1 MSGAPS
7 PVPAPDLTVAQLARA
22 WAAAASRTT
31 YVPMSGEEIEQL
43 LTGLIDRLVS
53 AVAAPQVDE
62 QGSMRVAG
70 ALVEHHFI
78 GPRTLGRSIEV
89 LGDGLPRL
97 DTLQAVSGLAAAVR
111 KVLGA
116 LADGYAEA
124 LRQYIFNEQELVS
137 QALLKAKRDAERGL
151 RVSEARFREVF
162 SASAVGI
169 AISALGG
176 ALVEANQAFADLV
189 GRPSQELVGVPLLEL
204 LHAKDDTEL
213 DECYRMLSTGE
224 LPRFRL
230 RRRIAD
236 ANGDIA
242 WTLLAG
248 SLLHDA
254 DGRPTH
260 HITIVEDF
268 TELYLLQQELS
279 DQALHDRL
287 TGLPN
292 EHYFMSRLQEVLEAA
307 DPAAL
312 VTVCRVNLDSF
323 SVINDGIGRTTGEQ
337 LLRSI
342 AGRLRSLVA
351 AERAM
356 VARMGTDDFAILIEN
371 GPDTPDL
378 GVLAASINDEL
389 AEPVYLSDRGL
400 AVSAGV
406 GVVRRPAG
414 GISPG
419 ELIRAADATLHQ
431 VKRSGRGQ
439 WGLYDAQAD
448 AEERARYQ
456 LAAEMPG
463 AFESGEISL
472 EYQPVRS
479 LQSGRLLALQALLR
493 WDRTSGTSKG
503 TVDHQECLS
512 LAEQTGLVLALGRW
526 MLHTACAE
534 LARWRAALPADLPL
548 LRVDLTARLSED
560 PDLMAIVHD
569 ALSDTGARP
578 EHMRVGVPLVA
589 LSRGRGDV
597 MDNVHVLADLGAGV
611 VLLGAATGPG
621 YFAYLEDLPV
631 TAVEIA
637 PAMVTRL
644 TERPG
649 DDSVVAR
656 AVRHAIPLVHSVGA
670 TVIVPGIDTPAR
682 ADWWRGATADAAR
695 GAHIGPAVAPDN
707 LGDLLAHP

>member
-1 MSGAPS
+1 
-7 PVPAPDLTVAQLARA
+7 
-22 WAAAASRTT
+22 
-31 YVPMSGEEIEQL
+31 
-43 LTGLIDRLVS
+43 
-53 AVAAPQVDE
+53 
-62 QGSMRVAG
+62 
-70 ALVEHHFI
+70 
-78 GPRTLGRSIEV
+78 
-89 LGDGLPRL
+89 
-97 DTLQAVSGLAAAVR
+97 
-111 KVLGA
+111 
-116 LADGYAEA
+116 
-124 LRQYIFNEQELVS
+124 
-137 QALLKAKRDAERGL
+137 
-151 RVSEARFREVF
+151 
-162 SASAVGI
+162 
-169 AISALGG
+169 
-176 ALVEANQAFADLV
+176 
-189 GRPSQELVGVPLLEL
+189 
-204 LHAKDDTEL
+204 
-213 DECYRMLSTGE
+213 
-224 LPRFRL
+224 PRFRR
-230 RRRIAD
+230 RRRITD
-236 ANGDIA
+236 AGGDTA

-260 HITIVEDF
+260 HLTIVEDV

-292 EHYFMSRLQEVLEAA
+292 EHYFMSRLQEVLEVA
-307 DPAAL
+307 DPATL

-337 LLRSI
+337 LLCSV

-351 AERAM
+351 AENAM

-371 GPDTPDL
+371 GPATPDL
-378 GVLAASINDEL
+378 GVLAEGINAEL
-389 AEPVYLSDRGL
+389 AEPVYLGDRGL
-400 AVSAGV
+400 AVTAGV

-414 GISPG
+414 GISPE

-439 WGLYDAQAD
+439 WGLYDAQTD

-463 AFESGEISL
+463 AFENGEISL

-479 LQSGRLLALQALLR
+479 LQNGRLLALQALLR
-493 WDRTSGTSKG
+493 WDRSNGAVTA
-503 TVDHQECLS
+503 HQECLA
-512 LAEQTGLVLALGRW
+512 LAEETGLVLALGRW

-534 LARWRAALPADLPL
+534 LARWRATLPADLPL

-560 PDLMAIVHD
+560 PDLVAIVHD

-611 VLLGAATGPG
+611 GLLGAAAGPG
-621 YFAYLEDLPV
+621 YIAYVEDLPV
-631 TAVEIA
+631 SAVEIA
-637 PAMVTRL
+637 PAMVTRQ

-670 TVIVPGIDTPAR
+670 TVIVPSIDTPAR
-682 ADWWRGATADAAR
+682 ADWWRDAMADAAR
-695 GAHIGPAVAPDN
+695 GAHIGSAVSPDN

>member
-7 PVPAPDLTVAQLARA
+7 PVPAPGLTVAELARA
-22 WAAAASRTT
+22 WTAVASRTT

-43 LTGLIDRLVS
+43 LTGLTGRLAA
-53 AVAAPQVDE
+53 AVAAPQADE
-62 QGSMRVAG
+62 QGAMRVA
-70 ALVEHHFI
+70 AELVEHHFI
-78 GPRTLGRSIEV
+78 GPRTLGRSLEV

-97 DTLQAVSGLAAAVR
+97 QTLQATTALPAAVR
-111 KVLGA
+111 TVLGA

-124 LRQYIFNEQELVS
+124 LRQNIFNEQELVS

-169 AISALGG
+169 AISALDG
-176 ALVEANQAFADLV
+176 ALVEANQAFADLA
-189 GRPSQELVGVPLLEL
+189 GRPPQELVGVPLLEL
-204 LHAKDDTEL
+204 LHAKGDTEL
-213 DECYRMLSTGE
+213 EECYRMLGTGE
-224 LPRFRL
+224 LPRFR
-230 RRRIAD
+230 RRRRMTD

-254 DGRPTH
+254 DGEPTH

-307 DPAAL
+307 HPSAL

-337 LLRSI
+337 LLRSV
-342 AGRLRSLVA
+342 AGRLRTLVA

-371 GPDTPDL
+371 GPQTPDL
-378 GVLAASINDEL
+378 GALAASINAEL
-389 AEPVYLSDRGL
+389 AEPVYLGDRGL
-400 AVSAGV
+400 AVTAGV

-439 WGLYDAQAD
+439 WGLYDAQTD

-463 AFESGEISL
+463 AFENGEISL

-493 WDRTSGTSKG
+493 WDRGHG
-503 TVDHQECLS
+503 TVVDHPQCLA
-512 LAEQTGLVLALGRW
+512 LAEETGLVLALGRW

-534 LARWRAALPADLPL
+534 LSRWRGALPADPPL

-560 PDLMAIVHD
+560 PDLVAIVYD

-578 EHMRVGVPLVA
+578 EHMRVGVPLSA

-611 VLLGAATGPG
+611 VLLGAAAGPG
-621 YFAYLEDLPV
+621 YIAHLEDLPV
-631 TAVEIA
+631 AAVEIA

-644 TERPG
+644 TRRPG

-656 AVRHAIPLVHSVGA
+656 AVRHAIPLAHSAGA
-670 TVIVPGIDTPAR
+670 SVIVPAVDTPAQ
-682 ADWWRGATADAAR
+682 AAWWRGATADAAR
-695 GAHIGPAVAPDN
+695 GAHIGPAVAPDH